1 MNRKRI
7 LILLLLVLAFIAL
20 AVVSTRVK
28 RPATAQ
34 AIACAHPV
42 QGCKFMHLGNPAQLQ
57 FMGPPTPM
65 QPFKIEVRVPGAKHA
80 SAEAQMVGMDMGM
93 NHYTLSPTAR
103 GLFTAEV
110 TLPVCVSGRRDWNL
124 YLTIDANP
132 YVLPFS
138 SQ

>member
-1 MNRKRI
+1 
-7 LILLLLVLAFIAL
+7 
-20 AVVSTRVK
+20 
-28 RPATAQ
+28 
-34 AIACAHPV
+34 
-42 QGCKFMHLGNPAQLQ
+42 MHLGNPAQLQ